1 MIVILKAV
9 IKIIMVLIGKF
20 QRYTSHT
27 EQSVTIMTN
36 LLIAYLSTTVLIT
49 FFMQANVFSISFK
62 SIIKNFISDAD
73 LLNNLSKISEYRD
86 LSSRWYL
93 DIGYQIWFNVFTLS
107 FIPHLFMP
115 IVYHIL

>member
-1 MIVILKAV
+1 
-9 IKIIMVLIGKF
+9 MVLIAKF

-36 LLIAYLSTTVLIT
+36 LLITYLSTTVLIT
-49 FFMQANVFSISFK
+49 FLIQSNVFGISFK
-62 SIIKNFISDAD
+62 STIKNVISDPN

-86 LSSRWYL
+86 FSSRWYL

-115 IVYHIL
+115 IVYYIL

>member
-1 MIVILKAV
+1 MVVILKAV